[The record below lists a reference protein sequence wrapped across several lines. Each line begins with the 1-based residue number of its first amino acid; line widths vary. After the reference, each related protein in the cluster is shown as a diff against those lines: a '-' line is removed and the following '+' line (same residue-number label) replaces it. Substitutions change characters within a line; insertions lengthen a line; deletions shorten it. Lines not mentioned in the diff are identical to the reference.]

1 MLRADLSLFPD
12 YKPGKSDETK
22 LKLSANEANFGPL
35 PTALEAIRESAL
47 RANRYPISG
56 SPVLRKALAARLGL
70 AEEQVVVTPGASAV
84 IQQAVLMTC
93 SAGDEVL
100 FPWRSFE
107 ACLLYTSPSP
117 RD

>member
-56 SPVLRKALAARLGL
+56 SPVLRKALADRLGL
-70 AEEQVVVTPGASAV
+70 SEEQVAVAPGASAV

-93 SAGDEVL
+93 AAGDEVL

-107 ACLLYTSPSP
+107 AYPLYA
-117 RD
+117 RVGGA